1 MAACSCGNPM
11 DEKSAQ
17 CTRCAALRVLDLGSD
32 ASEPSIRAAYR
43 LLIKVWHPDRF
54 QNDAKLKQAAEEKLK
69 EINTAYE
76 FLLSAAG
83 KRIPGQ
89 RPRPAEARAPSPPP
103 PPRTAQAATVANWSP
118 ASRLGPAMR
127 LAAKFALAALVILM
141 ARYSWI
147 AFNVQNATNESV
159 AKVYEYSA
167 NSILPELEGPK
178 RRFLGAVEQDL
189 ERLGLRRPAS
199 APAANLQA
207 DHAAEATTE
216 DRRAT
221 NHVDAT
227 HLNQAANQAA
237 SATIK
242 PYITLGLT
250 EDEVLAIAGEP
261 TASSA
266 DKLVY
271 QGSELYFKDG
281 KVGGWKIDPASAPL
295 RVKLWPDGPVDTSL
309 ESFTVG
315 SSKNEVLVVQGTP
328 TAFTADRFSYGSSA
342 VYFQNDRV
350 VSWKNDP
357 ASIPLRVQEQ

>member
-1 MAACSCGNPM
+1 M
-11 DEKSAQ
+11 DERTTL
-17 CTRCAALRVLDLGSD
+17 CPRCAALRVLDLGSD
-32 ASEPSIRAAYR
+32 ASEPSIRTAYR

-54 QNDAKLKQAAEEKLK
+54 QNDPKLKQTAEEKLK
-69 EINTAYE
+69 EINAAYE

-83 KRIPGQ
+83 RRIPGQ
-89 RPRPAEARAPSPPP
+89 RPRPAEARAASSPP
-103 PPRTAQAATVANWSP
+103 PPRTARAAADVRWNPSF
-118 ASRLGPAMR
+118 RLDSTMR
-127 LAAKFALAALVILM
+127 LVGKFALAAIVILL
-141 ARYSWI
+141 ARYMWI

-167 NSILPELEGPK
+167 NSILPGLEGPK
-178 RRFLGAVEQDL
+178 RRFLAAVEQDL
-189 ERLGLRRPAS
+189 ERLGLRRLAS

-207 DHAAEATTE
+207 DHSEAATTE
-216 DRRAT
+216 SRRAQ
-221 NHVDAT
+221 NAVGAAHP
-227 HLNQAANQAA
+227 NQAANQPA

-250 EDEVLAIAGEP
+250 KDEVLAIAGEP

-271 QGSELYFKDG
+271 QGSELYLKDG
-281 KVGGWKIDPASAPL
+281 KVSGWKIDPASAPL

-328 TAFTADRFSYGSSA
+328 TAFTADRFSYGSSE

-357 ASIPLRVQEQ
+357 ASIPLRVQAQ